1 MAAVYI
7 QGVFG
12 QGPRADFEN
21 HRREF
26 AGCMVILLHGI
37 GQALSGGEI
46 HRASAS
52 HRKRRGSALGR
63 MFPFALDRDLGLAE
77 NVQFSMGE
85 GLLVDLSTFGGRG
98 DRVEDPSVRHP
109 GFDVLRDELIAV
121 AGNGYSGVF
130 GTATVLPPG
139 SL

>member
-1 MAAVYI
+1 
-7 QGVFG
+7 
-12 QGPRADFEN
+12 
-21 HRREF
+21 
-26 AGCMVILLHGI
+26 
-37 GQALSGGEI
+37 
-46 HRASAS
+46 
-52 HRKRRGSALGR
+52 